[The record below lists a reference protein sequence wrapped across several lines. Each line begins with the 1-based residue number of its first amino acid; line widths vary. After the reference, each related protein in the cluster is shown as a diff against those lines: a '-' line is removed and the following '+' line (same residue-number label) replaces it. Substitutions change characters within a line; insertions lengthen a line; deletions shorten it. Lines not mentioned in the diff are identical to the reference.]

1 MTPSELYFHI
11 SRSLENGGIED
22 SRFEAMCIT
31 EHITGMKLQRLLLER
46 SEIDKLKLTE
56 ADEIIRRRILGEPL
70 QYLLGEWEFYG
81 MPFYVGKGVLIPR
94 ADTETLVEFAIEEAR
109 KNGYY
114 RILDLCSG
122 TGCIACAVEAH
133 VPDADITAVEISE
146 RAVSY
151 LKRNIQLNKSK
162 VKILKE
168 DVLKSETAEKFE
180 NADMILCNPPYLTKE
195 DMQNLQLEVQSEPES
210 ALFGGDDGLF
220 FYRNITIKWKNVLS
234 AGGMLVYEIGMGQES
249 DVAEILEENGFN
261 NITYK
266 KDLSGITRVVSSI
279 KG

>member
-31 EHITGMKLQRLLLER
+31 EHVTGIKLQRLLLER
-46 SEIDKLKLTE
+46 SEINKVKLTE
-56 ADEIIRRRILGEPL
+56 ADEIIRRRISGEPL

-81 MPFYVGKGVLIPR
+81 MPFYVGEGVLIPR
-94 ADTETLVEFAIEEAR
+94 ADTETLVEYAVEEAK
-109 KNGYY
+109 KNGFY

-122 TGCIACAVEAH
+122 TGCIACAAEAH
-133 VPDADITAVEISE
+133 IPGTDVTAVELSE
-146 RAVSY
+146 KAVSY
-151 LKRNIQLNKSK
+151 LERNVELNKSK
-162 VKILKE
+162 VKILKG
-168 DVLKSETAEKFE
+168 DVLKTETAKEFE
-180 NADMILCNPPYLTKE
+180 NVDMILCNPPYLTKE
-195 DMQNLQLEVQSEPES
+195 DMLNLQREVQSEPGT
-210 ALFGGDDGLF
+210 ALFGGDDGLY
-220 FYRNITIKWKNVLS
+220 FYRNITAIWRNTLS

-266 KDLSGITRVVSSI
+266 NDLSGITRVVSGI